1 MHWPLKKLQYH
12 NTHNV
17 MVSCF
22 VRKSFCFRVSA
33 RKGAAQRS
41 VTLFLRI
48 SSELSVSAPELNT
61 KRFSHLMGVFSIADH
76 ICILNQNETLSN
88 QKRKKYFSL
97 WQPEYFAFKFQNVTL
112 LLLHFLFFR
121 NC

>member
-12 NTHNV
+12 NAQNV
-17 MVSCF
+17 MISCF
-22 VRKSFCFRVSA
+22 IRKSFCFWVSV

-41 VTLFLRI
+41 GMLLLRI
-48 SSELSVSAPELNT
+48 SSELSASAPELNT
-61 KRFSHLMGVFSIADH
+61 KQFSHLTGVFSIADH
-76 ICILNQNETLSN
+76 ICILNQNGMLSN

-112 LLLHFLFFR
+112 LLSHFLFFR